1 MFYICLNQLK
11 QNKMK
16 KDNLTIAIL
25 SAICLLLSSALVVL
39 GDKQGIFIFACM
51 GVISGVASMLTLVF
65 LIVDMFKAVYKN
77 K

>member
-1 MFYICLNQLK
+1 MFYICPNQLK

-25 SAICLLLSSALVVL
+25 TAICLLLSSVLVVL
-39 GDKQGIFIFACM
+39 GDEQGIFGFVCM

-65 LIVDMFKAVYKN
+65 LIVEMFKAVYKN
-77 K
+77 N